1 MDKTALILL
10 LIGAKRGKKE
20 REVSEF
26 SDTSLPLLYDKGE
39 NYELFYLQFAFYHR
53 LKNLST
59 IFSNF
64 FKNFFTARKMLRF
77 APVLLK

>member
-1 MDKTALILL
+1 MDKTDCVFISQNE
-10 LIGAKRGKKE
+10 KMRQKE
-20 REVSEF
+20 REASKF
-26 SDTSLPLLYDKGE
+26 LDTSLPILYDKGE